1 MARGK
6 LLKID
11 PVIVEWNYS
20 TEYRHSYAQDSP
32 FFAALGEN
40 RLLGSRCPEC
50 GYKYGTYRK
59 YCMYCGA
66 ETEDIELPI
75 IGKVHS
81 YTTCYY
87 SGENFRDDVPFTLVL
102 VEFSGIDS
110 LFMSRLYIEDNSKI
124 RIGMEIVARFKKF
137 QDFTV
142 NDVYFVPI

>member
-66 ETEDIELPI
+66 ETEDIELPLT
-75 IGKVHS
+75 GKVHS

-87 SGENFRDDVPFTLVL
+87 SGESFRDDVPFTLVL

-110 LFMSRLYIEDNSKI
+110 LFMSRLYTKDNSKI
-124 RIGMEIVARFKKF
+124 RIGMEIVAIFKKF

>member
-66 ETEDIELPI
+66 ETEDIELPLT
-75 IGKVHS
+75 GKVHS

-87 SGENFRDDVPFTLVL
+87 SGESFRDDVPFTLVL
-102 VEFSGIDS
+102 VEFFGIDS
-110 LFMSRLYIEDNSKI
+110 LFMSRLYTKDNSKI
-124 RIGMEIVARFKKF
+124 RIGMEIVAIFKKF

>member
-66 ETEDIELPI
+66 ETEDIELPLT
-75 IGKVHS
+75 GKVHS

-87 SGENFRDDVPFTLVL
+87 SGESFRDDVPFTLVL
-102 VEFSGIDS
+102 VEFFGIDS

-124 RIGMEIVARFKKF
+124 RIGMEIVAIFKKF

>member
-40 RLLGSRCPEC
+40 RLLGSGCPEC

-66 ETEDIELPI
+66 ETEDIELPLT
-75 IGKVHS
+75 GKVHS

-87 SGENFRDDVPFTLVL
+87 SGESFRDDVPFTLVL

-110 LFMSRLYIEDNSKI
+110 LFMSRLYTKDNSKI
-124 RIGMEIVARFKKF
+124 RIGMEIVAIFKKF